1 MREKGVCG
9 IGIQPYKYS
18 LAKWSGRISLCTDL
32 KATAAPYRDA
42 YRWYSNT
49 WANFSEGRVN
59 ITENLLLSP
68 PCFALL
74 ITGGELE
81 QIFGNIH
88 PTFAKISSGI
98 WISPIYITVWSRC
111 RFQIG
116 MLGLRYSP
124 SHKRVFRSLTTSPAH
139 ALSLYTCS
147 YLVPI
152 ISYIYLRLHAL
163 FPASFT

>member
-1 MREKGVCG
+1 MTRY
-9 IGIQPYKYS
+9 INSRKYWHES
-18 LAKWSGRISLCTDL
+18 CK
-32 KATAAPYRDA
+32 
-42 YRWYSNT
+42 SN
-49 WANFSEGRVN
+49 AL
-59 ITENLLLSP
+59 NLLLSP

-88 PTFAKISSGI
+88 PTFANLKNQLRYLNITIEKQGF
-98 WISPIYITVWSRC
+98 TVWSRC
-111 RFQIG
+111 HFQIG

-163 FPASFT
+163 FPASFPQCNTSDREADINLQPLMPAVACPPSH